1 VDGYLVLHRD
11 GNTAELLPASGT
23 LPFLADFWDGQIG
36 LTFRPV
42 SGLRLDETYIYS
54 HLGTRAEQAHTI
66 FDNHIVRSKM
76 NYQFTREFSLRVIFD
91 YNAVLSDASLVSLE
105 RTKHFAG
112 DVLLTYLIHPGTAFY
127 VGYADGYDSI
137 ELGSAGVVPINSP
150 TTSTGRQF
158 FVKTSYLFRF

>member
-1 VDGYLVLHRD
+1 MDVGFGMAVGTRPNYY
-11 GNTAELLPASGT
+11 PPSGT
-23 LPFLADFWDGQIG
+23 LPFLANFKDGQLS
-36 LTFRPV
+36 LTFRPA

-54 HLGTRAEQAHTI
+54 HLGTRSDPPGTI

-76 NYQFTREFSLRVIFD
+76 NYQFTREFSLRVIVD
-91 YNAVLSDASLVSLE
+91 YNGVLSDPSLVSLE
-105 RTKHFAG
+105 RTKHLAG

-127 VGYADGYDSI
+127 VGYTDGYDNI
-137 ELGSAGVVPINSP
+137 ELGSSGIVSINSP